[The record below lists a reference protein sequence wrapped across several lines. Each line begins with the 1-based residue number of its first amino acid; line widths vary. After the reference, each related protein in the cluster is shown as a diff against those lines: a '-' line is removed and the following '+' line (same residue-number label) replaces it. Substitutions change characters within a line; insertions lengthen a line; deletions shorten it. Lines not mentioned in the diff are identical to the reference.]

1 MKKKEP
7 ASADVA
13 KLAGVSRSAVSRTFT
28 PNTYVSAETRAKV
41 MAAAEMLGYRPN
53 AIARSLSKRSSGLVG
68 VVCSDLNNP
77 FYASLL
83 ELLSTALQKRGLGIL
98 LLVGDAAR
106 MDELLERLLSYQV
119 DGILLPASKLT
130 SRLAVQLNETGRPV
144 VLVNH
149 QLREGGV
156 STVGGDNYAGG
167 QLVADLLVS
176 KGFRRVAYVSGPA
189 DTSSA
194 VDRGRGVQDGL
205 ARHGLVLHARASGE
219 DRRDVTQTVVRQFLS
234 MDIPPDAIFC
244 ANDLMALA
252 AMEVAQVEFGKSVP
266 TEIGIVGY
274 DNTAL
279 SESILHPLTSVD
291 QNLPFMA
298 EEAVRMLMEKVAGRP
313 LVVDHIDITPQLIV
327 RATTR

>member
-28 PNTYVSAETRAKV
+28 PNAYVSAETRAKV
-41 MAAAEMLGYRPN
+41 IAAAEMLGYRPN
-53 AIARSLSKRSSGLVG
+53 AIARSLSKRRSGLVG

-77 FYASLL
+77 FYAKLL
-83 ELLSTALQKRGLGIL
+83 ELLSTTLQQRGLGIL
-98 LLVGDAAR
+98 LLVGDASR

-130 SRLAVQLNETGRPV
+130 SRLAVQLNQSGRPV

-149 QLREGGV
+149 HLREGSV
-156 STVGGDNYAGG
+156 TTVGGDNYAGG
-167 QLVADLLVS
+167 LMVADLLVS
-176 KGFRRVAYVSGPA
+176 KGFSRIAYVSGPQ

-194 VDRGRGVQDGL
+194 VDRGRGIQDGL
-205 ARHGLVLHARASGE
+205 AKHGLALAARASGE
-219 DRRDVTQTVVRQFLS
+219 DRRDVTQDVVRQF
-234 MDIPPDAIFC
+234 MGMQNPPDAIFC

-252 AMEVAQVEFGKSVP
+252 AMEVVQGEFAKSVP
-266 TEIGIVGY
+266 DDVGIVGY

-279 SESILHPLTSVD
+279 AESTLHALTSVD
-291 QNLPFMA
+291 QNLPLMA
-298 EEAVRMLMEKVAGRP
+298 AEAVRVLMDKIEGRP
-313 LVVDHIDITPQLIV
+313 LEVSHIDITPQLV
-327 RATTR
+327 LRSTSR

>member
-77 FYASLL
+77 FYAHLL
-83 ELLSTALQKRGLGIL
+83 ELLSGALQKRGLGIL
-98 LLVGDAAR
+98 LLVGDASR

-119 DGILLPASKLT
+119 DGIILPASKLT
-130 SRLAVQLNETGRPV
+130 SRLAVQLNHSGRPV

-149 QLREGGV
+149 HLSDGGV
-156 STVGGDNYAGG
+156 STVGGDNYHGG
-167 QLVADLLVS
+167 LLVADLLAA
-176 KGFRRVAYVSGPA
+176 KGFRRIAYVSGPP

-205 ARHGLVLHARASGE
+205 ARHGLALHMRASGE
-219 DRRDVTQTVVRQFLS
+219 DSREVTQQVVRQFMS
-234 MDIPPDAIFC
+234 APVQPDAIFC

-252 AMEVAQVEFGKSVP
+252 AMEVVQIEFGKSVP
-266 TEIGIVGY
+266 TDIGIVGY
-274 DNTAL
+274 DNTPL
-279 SESILHPLTSVD
+279 SASTLHPLTSVD
-291 QNLPFMA
+291 QNLPLMA
-298 EEAVRMLMEKVAGRP
+298 DEAVSMLMEKIAGRP
-313 LVVDHIDITPQLIV
+313 VPVDHVNITPELVV

>member
-28 PNTYVSAETRAKV
+28 PNAYVSAETRAKV
-41 MAAAEMLGYRPN
+41 IAAAEMLGYRPN
-53 AIARSLSKRSSGLVG
+53 AIARSLSKRRSGLVG

-77 FYASLL
+77 FYAKLL
-83 ELLSTALQKRGLGIL
+83 ELLSTTLQQRGLGIL
-98 LLVGDAAR
+98 LLVGDASR

-130 SRLAVQLNETGRPV
+130 SRLAVQLNQSGRPV

-149 QLREGGV
+149 HLREGSV
-156 STVGGDNYAGG
+156 TTVGGDN
-167 QLVADLLVS
+167 S
-176 KGFRRVAYVSGPA
+176 RIAYVSGPQ

-194 VDRGRGVQDGL
+194 VDRGRGIQDGL
-205 ARHGLVLHARASGE
+205 AKHGLALAARASGE
-219 DRRDVTQTVVRQFLS
+219 DRRDVTQDVVRQF
-234 MDIPPDAIFC
+234 MGMQNPPDAIFC

-252 AMEVAQVEFGKSVP
+252 AMEVVQGEFAKSVP
-266 TEIGIVGY
+266 DDVGIVGY

-279 SESILHPLTSVD
+279 AESTLHALTSVD
-291 QNLPFMA
+291 QNLPLMA
-298 EEAVRMLMEKVAGRP
+298 AEAVRVLMDKIEGRP
-313 LVVDHIDITPQLIV
+313 LEVSHIDITPQLV
-327 RATTR
+327 LRSTSR